1 MIKKQKLL
9 PDKMKILSG
18 SALKVIAV
26 VTMLIDHI
34 ASHLLRN
41 GYVLINVFAFLLVEG
56 FVHTRSRKRYGM
68 SLFVCAV
75 ISELPW
81 NLLHGGKLLC
91 DSQNVFFTLL
101 LGFLGM
107 CVIEQQKSRPVI
119 QAAALLGIGVLSVL
133 IRSDY
138 SIHGYTFIVLLYI
151 LREHEVL
158 RMFSSFSLQN
168 HWFALGALTENA
180 ASLREMS
187 SNTHSICFIPCIC
200 SFYTLSNIK

>member
-1 MIKKQKLL
+1 
-9 PDKMKILSG
+9 
-18 SALKVIAV
+18 
-26 VTMLIDHI
+26 
-34 ASHLLRN
+34 
-41 GYVLINVFAFLLVEG
+41 
-56 FVHTRSRKRYGM
+56 M

-119 QAAALLGIGVLSVL
+119 QAAALLGLGVLSVL

-168 HWFALGALTENA
+168 HWFALGAFVPISLYNGKRGFIKGNVLKYA
-180 ASLREMS
+180 FYLFYPVHMFILYLIKYKIIFIIIPIIKFSKADLSKQFASTISLLLINFFLVSDEVHDFGITTR
-187 SNTHSICFIPCIC
+187 
-200 SFYTLSNIK
+200 SFFK